1 MKSLFRNFMFFVL
14 LSAKGLYA
22 SGSGQVTEE
31 NFVFTAQFILK
42 QFGYNVG
49 TVDGLYGPKTG
60 NALREFYK
68 DKGITDVDWRAP
80 IGWSGLNV
88 SALSAFGPSE
98 RCFPVQAD
106 DSPMN
111 CVA

>member
-1 MKSLFRNFMFFVL
+1 MTVL
-14 LSAKGLYA
+14 DTL
-22 SGSGQVTEE
+22 
-31 NFVFTAQFILK
+31 NFVAFNPLQNNNPVAARRRKL
-42 QFGYNVG
+42 
-49 TVDGLYGPKTG
+49 
-60 NALREFYK
+60 
-68 DKGITDVDWRAP
+68 ITKIDEQIWHAP
-80 IGWSGLNV
+80 NGWSGLNV